1 MPIYPLF
8 RRSAFEP
15 DAINAMERAFEAA
28 LGELGVTNRA
38 DPRAE
43 TIAKRIIELAQR
55 GERDP
60 ERMRAQAVESLRDEA

>member
-15 DAINAMERAFEAA
+15 DAIDAMERAFEAA
-28 LGELGVTNRA
+28 LRELDVTDRA
-38 DPRAE
+38 DPLAE
-43 TIAKRIIELAQR
+43 AVAKRIIEFAQR

-60 ERMRAQAVESLRDEA
+60 DRLRARAVGSLRD